1 MIQSIDLK
9 ALRNAEY
16 LQFMGQFAGLVNS
29 SGPAALDVVAQ
40 YDSLRLKL
48 TDMEALFKKQLAS
61 NITEEIEALDL
72 RRDNAINGI
81 TSLVWAYLYH
91 YNPDLV
97 KAASLLSDN
106 LKLYGVGI
114 ARENYAAETALIN
127 GIIADWE
134 NKPQLSQAVTDLDL
148 TAWMAEMK
156 TANNQFDEK
165 YIARTKEYG
174 SANPETLLFKREET
188 TAAYYELRKHI
199 DARFIINEG
208 SALYKNTINELNALI
223 DQYNVLL
230 VTRLATSQGN
240 SETASEG

>member
-1 MIQSIDLK
+1 
-9 ALRNAEY
+9 
-16 LQFMGQFAGLVNS
+16 
-29 SGPAALDVVAQ
+29 
-40 YDSLRLKL
+40 
-48 TDMEALFKKQLAS
+48 LFKKQLAS
-61 NITEEIEALDL
+61 DVTDEIQALDL

-91 YNPDLV
+91 YDPDIV
-97 KAASLLSDN
+97 KLASLLSNN

-114 ARENYAAETALIN
+114 ARENYMAETALIK
-127 GIIADWE
+127 GVITDWE
-134 NKPQLSQAVTDLDL
+134 NKPQLYQAVTDLNL
-148 TAWMAEMK
+148 TAWVAEMK

-174 SANPETLLFKREET
+174 SANPDTLLLKREET
-188 TAAYYELRKHI
+188 NAAYYELRKHI

-208 SALYKNTINELNALI
+208 SAVYKKAINELNALI

-240 SETASEG
+240 SETPSEG